1 MSRKCR
7 SQFKRVKKKNFSR
20 SFNNSA
26 PYRWE
31 TVTGAEGSS
40 RRDGGNIEC
49 WLMSV
54 NSQDVEDKHLDK
66 KQTVLGE
73 KDTGNEKKKKSVAGG
88 KLQKQTH
95 RRRGFQWDII
105 TMHGRLSDLWLPCQI
120 LVLNSEFKDRYCCRD
135 TGCVFRKATSSNL
148 QTSLSNNC
156 GTVELPAW
164 NFLPSS
170 NPDSKPTC

>member
-31 TVTGAEGSS
+31 TVTGGEGSS

-73 KDTGNEKKKKSVAGG
+73 KDTGNEKKKKVSGWRKVAEANTQTARFPVGYHHDARQTFWSLTSMSDPG
-88 KLQKQTH
+88 IKQWVQRQVLLQRH
-95 RRRGFQWDII
+95 RLCI
-105 TMHGRLSDLWLPCQI
+105 
-120 LVLNSEFKDRYCCRD
+120 SE
-135 TGCVFRKATSSNL
+135 SNK
-148 QTSLSNNC
+148 
-156 GTVELPAW
+156 
-164 NFLPSS
+164 F
-170 NPDSKPTC
+170 KPTNKSVK